1 MWIAEVA
8 EQQMKEL
15 YISNEIKQ
23 AKTFLSSHDCKREW
37 WKQEK
42 KRIYQPNQTW
52 LLKLP
57 STAEEKKKQFYIH
70 ISNRILTC
78 TENHRNCKTTNE
90 KTTIFQRMQKYK
102 DKSFLT

>member
-1 MWIAEVA
+1 M
-8 EQQMKEL
+8 MKAGE
-15 YISNEIKQ
+15 
-23 AKTFLSSHDCKREW
+23 
-37 WKQEK
+37 

-57 STAEEKKKQFYIH
+57 STSEEKKKQFYIH
-70 ISNRILTC
+70 ISNRILKC
-78 TENHRNCKTTNE
+78 TENHRSCKTTNG